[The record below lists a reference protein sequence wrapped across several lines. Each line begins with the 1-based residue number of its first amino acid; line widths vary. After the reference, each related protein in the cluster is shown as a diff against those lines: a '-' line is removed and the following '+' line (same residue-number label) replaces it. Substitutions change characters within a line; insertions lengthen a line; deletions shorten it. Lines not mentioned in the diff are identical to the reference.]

1 MSPVTMNLQD
11 YEIYKEYMVYNYSE
25 SLSIDVSQL
34 LQDESLT
41 TDDVAVLV
49 NDGEKTKKM
58 EDKPGWNHSYAEG

>member
-1 MSPVTMNLQD
+1 
-11 YEIYKEYMVYNYSE
+11 MVYNYSE

-49 NDGEKTKKM
+49 NDGKNKKM